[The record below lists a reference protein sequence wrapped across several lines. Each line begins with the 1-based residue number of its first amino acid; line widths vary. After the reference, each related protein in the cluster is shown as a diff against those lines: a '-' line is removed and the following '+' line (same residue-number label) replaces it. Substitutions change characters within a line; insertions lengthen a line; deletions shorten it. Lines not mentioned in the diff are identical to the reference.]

1 MRAPLRIIIAD
12 DHALF
17 RQGLRAMLTKL
28 HPDVSV
34 VAEVERASDIAP
46 VLARTPCDVL
56 LLDLQME
63 DRSALADIRGFVRQ
77 VRVVVVTASQ
87 RSDEALA
94 ALHAGA
100 RAIVFKRFAVETL
113 MEAIRAVMDG
123 HVWMPPALQG
133 ELAAQAFEPAPRTL
147 TSRER
152 DIVRLVGQGFQ
163 NPEIAR
169 RLSISEVTVKSHL
182 NNVFHK
188 LKIRDRVGL
197 TLYAIRLGLAGINEK
212 AD

>member
-1 MRAPLRIIIAD
+1 RVAD
-12 DHALF
+12 
-17 RQGLRAMLTKL
+17 
-28 HPDVSV
+28 
-34 VAEVERASDIAP
+34 VAST
-46 VLARTPCDVL
+46 LARTPCDVL

-63 DRSALADIRGFVRQ
+63 DRSALSDIRGFVRQ

-87 RSDEALA
+87 RPEEALA

-100 RAIVFKRFAVETL
+100 RAVVFKRFAVETL

-133 ELAAQAFEPAPRTL
+133 ELAAQAFSPAPRML

-163 NPEIAR
+163 NPEIAK
-169 RLSISEVTVKSHL
+169 RLAISEATVKSHL

-188 LKIRDRVGL
+188 LKVRDRVGL
-197 TLYAIRLGLAGINEK
+197 
-212 AD
+212 